1 MSHYRLEN
9 KRFEKN
15 IKFFKWGAIIT
26 LFLAIIRIA
35 FDADLFQGSA
45 KLGDFMLSLIP
56 IMFFI
61 QYRKTAKKWSGQFIE
76 WSDSQILFKTREY
89 DKTTV
94 ELDDINSIEIKLDR
108 IILRTKEEDFEI
120 NIEDYTEYEDRLQLK
135 NNFERIKEK
144 LEDSSTL

>member
-1 MSHYRLEN
+1 
-9 KRFEKN
+9 
-15 IKFFKWGAIIT
+15 
-26 LFLAIIRIA
+26 
-35 FDADLFQGSA
+35 
-45 KLGDFMLSLIP
+45 
-56 IMFFI
+56 MFFI

-108 IILRTKEEDFEI
+108 IILRTKEKDFEI